1 MRKLY
6 YLVMISLASI
16 LIACENR
23 SEEWDV
29 VDFGNDCTVGLQEHL
44 ECRFIPLETKDSVLL
59 KDLYRVCWVDDRIF
73 VFDRSDEINALFVF
87 SDQGNFITRVGL
99 RGQGP
104 EEYLYLTHFFVDEKE
119 RILTLVDFGGTALLR
134 YDLDTYQYIST
145 QDVADYFVDCAP
157 LDKENWIWYYP
168 LGFATP
174 QRENFYLKATDRKG
188 EQDALLGPAYF
199 TSGHTIN
206 GSKTL
211 HAFAGNWYAHFHFT
225 PEVWKVKD
233 GMLEPAYK
241 VRFGDKSMP
250 PIEYVKEKGRGGR
263 DFSGDLFRSGYVNSF
278 GLLETEQILHATYMC
293 DKVTYFGFY
302 DKDRKEAFSYAF
314 PNFIRATGLAGF
326 YGICGV
332 YKDYFIGKISSTVL
346 LRNQIHYE
354 DLRRIAENRTQDD
367 NPILCLFKI
376 ERS

>member
-1 MRKLY
+1 M
-6 YLVMISLASI
+6 
-16 LIACENR
+16 
-23 SEEWDV
+23 

-104 EEYLYLTHFFVDEKE
+104 KEYLYLTHFFVDEKE

-211 HAFAGNWYAHFHFT
+211 HAFAGNWYAHFPFT

-278 GLLETEQILHATYMC
+278 GLLETERILHATYMC

-314 PNFIRATGLAGF
+314 PNFIRATGLTGF